1 MSDVLPFNVGYFIR
15 GGGVEGGESPV
26 GAGRSGRA

>member
-1 MSDVLPFNVGYFIR
+1 MSDVWPFSVGYFIR
-15 GGGVEGGESPV
+15 GGVEGGESPV

>member
-1 MSDVLPFNVGYFIR
+1 MFWPFKVGCFIR
-15 GGGVEGGESPV
+15 GGVEGGERRV